1 MMRVS
6 VEVPGVFLAFFEAR
20 GVRNVEDEFVEEAVR
35 RAVNFARTLTLEALK
50 DHPMVRPFR
59 DFYWRLGIDPTKQ
72 RPAHEA
78 LLRRVIRGDMPR
90 INPVV
95 DLGNAASVLY
105 MLPVGIYDVDRVR
118 GSSLVLRRARR
129 GEVLR
134 LLGEKVLELDER
146 QVVLATDEGQILHVF
161 PHRDSEETAVTRD
174 SRNLLVV
181 VAGVEGVP
189 RDRAVECARFIAEGL
204 RRLGGEVGEVS
215 LVP

>member
-1 MMRVS
+1 MRVV
-6 VEVPGVFLAFFEAR
+6 VEHPGAYLVFFEAR
-20 GVRNVEDEFVEEAVR
+20 GVRNEEDEYIDEAVK
-35 RAVNFARTLTLEALK
+35 RAINFARTLTLDALR

-72 RPAHEA
+72 RPSHEA

-105 MLPVGIYDVDRVR
+105 MLPVGIYDLDRVR
-118 GSSLVLRRARR
+118 GSVLVLRRARR

-134 LLGEKVLELDER
+134 LIGDKVLELDDR
-146 QVVLATDEGQILHVF
+146 QVVLATDEGQIIHVF
-161 PHRDSEETAVTRD
+161 PHRDSEETSVTRD

-189 RDRAVECARFIAEGL
+189 RDRAIECAKFIAEGL

-215 LVP
+215 VAP